1 MSDKLSILLFFPVE
15 AHVYKF
21 LQQKCGE
28 KLVASKHDL
37 YGSVVLDILNK
48 SYSTLRSFPSDLT
61 FPVEV
66 SLRYMEDYGIF
77 IDKNVIRKFNNR
89 MDKMFREEMR
99 TYVSLSNQANNIE
112 KNTALRQF
120 ILCYNI
126 TEDDIKFETL
136 LKDIVRNT

>member
-99 TYVSLSNQANNIE
+99 TYVSLSNQANNVE